1 MHRTIIA
8 LLLCVP
14 LLARGAAN
22 SPEGRWEGPVAIPGN
37 EVQVVID
44 LARDGTGAWTGS
56 IILQGL
62 GVKGAPLANL
72 AVDDGDIAFD
82 VGDRF
87 RSPTHGAMAFAA
99 HLTAAG
105 VMAGEMRQGGNVAK
119 LDLKRTAPAQVEPA
133 PRSTAV
139 GRDLAD
145 QWTGEFELGG
155 YPRHVTIALENHA
168 GAAATARFVIVGK
181 QTNDIPVDLVTE
193 DGNFL
198 RVESL
203 ANHIAFEGR
212 YDKASGELRGIVDLG
227 FAERP
232 LVLRRSGGRPS

>member
-8 LLLCVP
+8 LLLCFP
-14 LLARGAAN
+14 MLAYGAGN
-22 SPEGRWEGPVAIPGN
+22 SPEGRWEGPIAIPGN

-145 QWTGEFELGG
+145 RSAFPALCQVASDTLG
-155 YPRHVTIALENHA
+155 RVVDAIADCRRA
-168 GAAATARFVIVGK
+168 GLVRSAEPAAGLALTAG
-181 QTNDIPVDLVTE
+181 
-193 DGNFL
+193 
-198 RVESL
+198 
-203 ANHIAFEGR
+203 
-212 YDKASGELRGIVDLG
+212 
-227 FAERP
+227 
-232 LVLRRSGGRPS
+232 

>member
-1 MHRTIIA
+1 M
-8 LLLCVP
+8 LCVP
-14 LLARGAAN
+14 LACGAA
-22 SPEGRWEGPVAIPGN
+22 PEGRWEGPVAIPGN

-44 LARDGTGAWTGS
+44 LARDATGAWTGS

-72 AVDDGDIAFD
+72 SVRDADVAFD
-82 VGDRF
+82 IGDRF
-87 RSPTHGAMAFAA
+87 RSPHHGPMAFTA
-99 HLTAAG
+99 HLIAADA
-105 VMAGEMRQGGNVAK
+105 MTGEMRQGGNVASFQ
-119 LDLKRTAPAQVEPA
+119 LRRTASAQVERA

-145 QWTGEFELGG
+145 TWIGEFELGG
-155 YPRHVTIALENHA
+155 YPRHVTLTLENHS
-168 GAAATARFVIVGK
+168 GAAATGRFVIVGK
-181 QTNDIPVDLVTE
+181 QTTDIPVDLVTE

-203 ANHIAFEGR
+203 ANRVAFEAR
-212 YDKASGELRGIVDLG
+212 YDKASGELRGVVELG
-227 FAERP
+227 FGELP